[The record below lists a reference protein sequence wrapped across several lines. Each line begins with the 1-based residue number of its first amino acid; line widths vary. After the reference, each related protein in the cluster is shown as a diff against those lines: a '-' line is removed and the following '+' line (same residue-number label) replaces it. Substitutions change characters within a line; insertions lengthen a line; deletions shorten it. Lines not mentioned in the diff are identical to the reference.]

1 MKKKGFYEYDPVI
14 YPRRLYVVIGYD
26 TKFLKNVFAY
36 DGGRELEDIDDNSN
50 GVTYF
55 EVMRKDNKKIGE
67 LVVFP
72 SKKEMTMNVISH
84 ESSHVCDGI
93 EEALGISHGGEHS
106 AYLMGW
112 IASCVNK
119 SRLGIGTYVELK
131 AEENG

>member
-1 MKKKGFYEYDPVI
+1 MKKGYYEYDPII
-14 YPRRLYVVIGYD
+14 YPRRLYVAIGYD
-26 TKFLKNVFAY
+26 IKFLRSVFSY

-67 LVVFP
+67 LVAFP
-72 SKKEMTMNVISH
+72 CKKEMTMNVISH

-93 EEALGISHGGEHS
+93 EEALGIIHGGEHS
-106 AYLMGW
+106 SYLMGW

-119 SRLGIGTYVELK
+119 ARLGIGIFVEYK
-131 AEENG
+131 